1 MPLEVIYTIAAV
13 ITALGVIIGSV
24 IAVYRLA
31 RKIGDAIGVDRA
43 GRTLAERLDR
53 VEHQLWENGGSS
65 LADRVNRIEKASTES
80 TAELRIIKEILI
92 GMPSYAP
99 VESKTSVRRRKP
111 KSDDT
116 PQ

>member
-1 MPLEVIYTIAAV
+1 MPLEAIYTIAAV

-24 IAVYRLA
+24 IAIYRLA
-31 RKIGDAIGVDRA
+31 RKIGDAIGVDRE

-65 LADRVNRIEKASTES
+65 LADRVNRIEKSSTES
-80 TAELRIIKEILI
+80 TIELRIIKEILI

-99 VESKTSVRRRKP
+99 VEPKVPVRRRKN
-111 KSDDT
+111 KTDDT
-116 PQ
+116 P

>member
-1 MPLEVIYTIAAV
+1 MPLEAIYTIAAV

-24 IAVYRLA
+24 IAIYRLA

-80 TAELRIIKEILI
+80 TVELRIIKEILI

-99 VESKTSVRRRKP
+99 VESKTPVRRRRT

-116 PQ
+116 P

>member
-1 MPLEVIYTIAAV
+1 MPLEAIYTIAAV

-24 IAVYRLA
+24 IAIYRLA
-31 RKIGDAIGVDRA
+31 RKIGDAIGVDRD

-65 LADRVNRIEKASTES
+65 LADRVNRIEKSSTES
-80 TAELRIIKEILI
+80 TIELRIIKEILI

-99 VESKTSVRRRKP
+99 VEPKVPVRRRKN
-111 KSDDT
+111 KTDDT
-116 PQ
+116 P